1 LLAVAIAQIGQVESL
16 TGEFDLE
23 LLERGADIEERFG
36 LELEFP
42 QSPHLALARALTRMG
57 MSDRA
62 RASLE
67 DMEVRAAAR
76 GDERTRAHVL
86 WSLCRLEWLAGV
98 WQRAREHAD
107 ATLELAEQIEDTHT
121 RALAGI
127 LKALV
132 EADLGLVEE
141 ARTSAAEGL
150 ALPEASR
157 GGWFT
162 LAYLAVLG
170 RLELAFGELDVAA
183 RYLRELPGQRLAL
196 GFGDP
201 LEPV

>member
-1 LLAVAIAQIGQVESL
+1 MSS
-16 TGEFDLE
+16 
-23 LLERGADIEERFG
+23 GACAG
-36 LELEFP
+36 SSGWP
-42 QSPHLALARALTRMG
+42 ASGSARA
-57 MSDRA
+57 
-62 RASLE
+62 
-67 DMEVRAAAR
+67 
-76 GDERTRAHVL
+76 
-86 WSLCRLEWLAGV
+86 
-98 WQRAREHAD
+98 HAD